1 MPRKKEPEKPKPPD
15 TKPQAFRTIKT
26 SLKSILKDAATVQP
40 IINKLVIKCNNIV
53 TETYQF
59 IRLFCLKRY
68 HDKKPIPILDEKF
81 ILYCIKTLGT
91 RDARGKKAANKDLE
105 AELQA
110 FYDTEFKSLLSHA
123 DKFDI
128 KHMSYVFPYLAEQIH
143 TGLHNN
149 IKIHFYTRLM
159 RFVNITAQDYETGLS
174 KEEAKTTRNVLKR
187 SINEDAAP
195 PERYFEWHNKYR
207 EKMLPKTWDKCI
219 AYDVKA
225 HPEKYVACSFY
236 MNEVLEK
243 RGDCKL
249 FQPMSLRSNIV
260 PAYITLDTACLIDLF
275 NMEHKGELLKA
286 IVEHQGAVWDTY
298 FKMGSKIFHSPS
310 YNFNYTM
317 QTDGIAVSLL
327 FVHKKHIKNSKKSPC
342 STEQANSDYKYID
355 EMTTEELENLKDK
368 TIVGGDPGKYS
379 LIYLTDGTNKLRYNA
394 FQRHTETLA
403 HRNKRIL
410 QTEKSKAGVVVI
422 ETTLSEQNSKTVDYI
437 KFKEYIK
444 AKNAVNA
451 KLSDFYTRDLF
462 RKMKWRQF
470 VYTQKSESR
479 FLNNIEKTFGS
490 PKDVVIAYGDWSRSS
505 QMKHFMPTPGIG
517 LRKVIAKRFQTVSVD
532 EFRTSKLCCKCHKEL
547 EHYRNEEN
555 KKVFRCL
562 ICSECGSSESK
573 ISRFV
578 TRDLNSALNI
588 SMLAKAWISEQKR
601 PEAFCKRKVEG
612 QALTTAIV
620 VDNSVPIS

>member
-1 MPRKKEPEKPKPPD
+1 MPRKKEPPD
-15 TKPQAFRTIKT
+15 IKPQAFRTIKT

-40 IINKLVIKCNNIV
+40 VINQLVIKCNNIV

-68 HDKKPIPILDEKF
+68 HDKKPIPVLDEKF

-110 FYDTEFKSLLSHA
+110 FYDTEFKSLLSHT

-128 KHMSYVFPYLAEQIH
+128 KRMSYVFPYLAEQIH

-159 RFVNITAQDYETGLS
+159 RFVNITAQNYETGLS
-174 KEEAKTTRNVLKR
+174 KEEANTARNELKR

-195 PERYFEWHNKYR
+195 PECYFDWHNKYR
-207 EKMLPKTWDKCI
+207 EKMLPETWDKCI

-298 FKMGSKIFHSPS
+298 FKMGSKIFHRPN

-342 STEQANSDYKYID
+342 TTEQANHDYKYID
-355 EMTTEELENLKDK
+355 ELTMEELEKLKDK

-379 LIYLTDGTNKLRYNA
+379 LIYLTDGVSKLRYNA

-410 QTEKSKAGVVVI
+410 QTEKSKAGIVAI
-422 ETTLSEQNSKTVDYI
+422 ETTLSEQNSKTVDYA

-444 AKNAVNA
+444 AKNAANA

-470 VYTQKSESR
+470 VYTQKSESQ

-517 LRKVIAKRFQTVSVD
+517 LRKVIAKRFQTISVD
-532 EFRTSKLCCKCHKEL
+532 EFRTSKLCCKCYKEL
-547 EHYRNEEN
+547 EHYRNEGN

-562 ICSECGSSESK
+562 ICRECGSSESK
-573 ISRFV
+573 KPRFV

-588 SMLAKAWISEQKR
+588 RMLVGVCVSGQKR

-612 QALTTAIV
+612 QALTAAIV